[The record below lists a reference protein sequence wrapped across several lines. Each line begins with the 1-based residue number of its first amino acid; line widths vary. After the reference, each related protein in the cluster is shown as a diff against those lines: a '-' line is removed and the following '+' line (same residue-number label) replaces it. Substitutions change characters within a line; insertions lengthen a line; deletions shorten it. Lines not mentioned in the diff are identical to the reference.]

1 MHAFSACKNVLA
13 KFQTSAHFYSL
24 SFNLPNPVRRREILG
39 TKTAKLHSS
48 NGLIEVVLG

>member
-24 SFNLPNPVRRREILG
+24 YF
-39 TKTAKLHSS
+39 AKSGEKKRDPGNQDSELHSS

>member
-24 SFNLPNPVRRREILG
+24 SFAKSGEKRGEILG

>member
-24 SFNLPNPVRRREILG
+24 SFVKSGE
-39 TKTAKLHSS
+39 TKRDPGNQDS
-48 NGLIEVVLG
+48 EVAFL